1 MQSKSSKT
9 GSVCCVASRPRG
21 GSSSSVRASDGCSS
35 LEPQHR
41 WRVNG
46 GFSPPLSSRW
56 DPSSSLSLYDH
67 NHHQPPPPP
76 QDLVSSAHC
85 SFSSQWRRQQ
95 QLLQHEATSSSF
107 SRSVSRAGS
116 GRFNEHQHHQRDLS
130 DNNSVS
136 SSSSPPDSFRPPRWT
151 SRDASIGDF
160 ASASSDSLSRT
171 LEPLPTKEGRVQ
183 TRILTLPETS
193 GASSCRY
200 TGDSTTAAEN
210 SHRSSFRRNLSGSY
224 SSLSKLGSRAFFCRQ
239 NSDSRTSLQSAGSG
253 RHTAAL
259 EEGVWSQRSE
269 GQQAGGT
276 DWSMQAFSQ
285 LVASSQREGFG
296 TLDTNSLTE
305 SLEEGVPLSLERIRV
320 ASSQNSHHGSPDFQ
334 RDLHMCGLC
343 SRWLLHRSPW
353 SSQRM
358 LVGNID
364 LPVVGVLVCG
374 HVFHADCLDKA
385 VPETLRHDPP
395 CPQCDQLKNAHETI
409 HILSGLDT
417 FKAAREPIKSKLSK
431 IGPQLWKKS
440 FLSAKSSSAMEP
452 EREKGPVSSSGER
465 GFLHRSLSK
474 RQFSFRMKSSKDVS
488 SQSLCSKKF
497 SSPAQVSPENQF

>member
-21 GSSSSVRASDGCSS
+21 GSSCSVRASDGCSS

-41 WRVNG
+41 WRVSG

-56 DPSSSLSLYDH
+56 DPSSSLSL
-67 NHHQPPPPP
+67 NHHQPPP
-76 QDLVSSAHC
+76 QDLVSSAHG
-85 SFSSQWRRQQ
+85 SFSSQWRQQQ
-95 QLLQHEATSSSF
+95 QLPQHEATSSSL
-107 SRSVSRAGS
+107 SRSASRAGS
-116 GRFNEHQHHQRDLS
+116 GRFNDPFHHQRDPS

-136 SSSSPPDSFRPPRWT
+136 SSSSPPDSFRAAPRWT

-171 LEPLPTKEGRVQ
+171 SEPLPTKEGCVQ
-183 TRILTLPETS
+183 TRVVTLPETS

-200 TGDSTTAAEN
+200 TRDSTTAAEN

-224 SSLSKLGSRAFFCRQ
+224 SSLSKLGSRAFFRRQ
-239 NSDSRTSLQSAGSG
+239 NSDSRTSLQSAGNG
-253 RHTAAL
+253 CHTAAM

-296 TLDTNSLTE
+296 MLDTNSLTE

-320 ASSQNSHHGSPDFQ
+320 ASSQNSHRGSPDFQ
-334 RDLHMCGLC
+334 RDLQMCGLC
-343 SRWLLHRSPW
+343 SRWLFHRSPW

-395 CPQCDQLKNAHETI
+395 CPQCDQLKNAHETA
-409 HILSGLDT
+409 HILSGFDT
-417 FKAAREPIKSKLSK
+417 VKAARGPIKSKLSK

-452 EREKGPVSSSGER
+452 DREKGPVSSSGER

-488 SQSLCSKKF
+488 SQTLCSKKF